1 MSEQTRI
8 EECLERLCQKG
19 CRRVW
24 DDIAALERGEA
35 LPVVAGL
42 DAEARHHLLLE
53 LKSIM
58 AVYGD
63 RCSLD

>member
-8 EECLERLCQKG
+8 DDCVERLCQKG

-24 DDIAALERGEA
+24 DDIAALERGEV
-35 LPVVAGL
+35 PPEVAGL
-42 DAEARHHLLLE
+42 DAEARHRVLLE

>member
-8 EECLERLCQKG
+8 DDCVERLCQKG

-24 DDIAALERGEA
+24 DDIAALERGEV
-35 LPVVAGL
+35 LPEVAGL
-42 DAEARHHLLLE
+42 DAEARHRVLLE